1 MPPIVAIQPDDYT
14 DPRSPDR
21 CDASSPRWAAA
32 LKEAGYDI
40 RWVDVYRSD
49 ILQQLDGCCGLMWR
63 WAHFGGMYRIAR
75 RLLPIAE
82 RTLGLCVYPDQATC
96 WHYDDKIAQTY
107 LLTALGIPFPQT
119 WVFHD
124 ANEASDWARTA
135 KYPVVAKLAGGA
147 GSTNVQLIHSREEV
161 DALVRDLFARW
172 HVQLPGARRHL
183 LEDSKRRLAETL
195 RMSIRGRIL
204 LDHFETEP
212 QKMSILF
219 QEFLPGNEFDTRIT
233 VIGRR
238 AFGFRR
244 MNRTGDFR
252 ASGSGQIDVSQSE
265 IDPAFLRAAFQA
277 ADKLGTQSCAF
288 DGLWKGDCPVF
299 GEISYT
305 YASWAVASCPG
316 HWKLVGSPDHGEIR
330 WVEGS
335 MWPEDAQAAD
345 FIQRLRDRGHETT

>member
-1 MPPIVAIQPDDYT
+1 
-14 DPRSPDR
+14 
-21 CDASSPRWAAA
+21 
-32 LKEAGYDI
+32 
-40 RWVDVYRSD
+40 
-49 ILQQLDGCCGLMWR
+49 
-63 WAHFGGMYRIAR
+63 
-75 RLLPIAE
+75 
-82 RTLGLCVYPDQATC
+82 
-96 WHYDDKIAQTY
+96 
-107 LLTALGIPFPQT
+107 
-119 WVFHD
+119 
-124 ANEASDWARTA
+124 
-135 KYPVVAKLAGGA
+135 
-147 GSTNVQLIHSREEV
+147 
-161 DALVRDLFARW
+161 
-172 HVQLPGARRHL
+172 
-183 LEDSKRRLAETL
+183 
-195 RMSIRGRIL
+195 
-204 LDHFETEP
+204 
-212 QKMSILF
+212 
-219 QEFLPGNEFDTRIT
+219 
-233 VIGRR
+233 
-238 AFGFRR
+238 